1 MKRGRRAAPA
11 VLLSTIIY
19 RPSPLNGKA
28 LDTRDRLWRAKEF
41 WRRREPTL
49 GRRCDVAVNDHRSDG
64 VWFRGD
70 GRGGACSCLGR
81 DLLGF
86 GAGISTRVADLANSI
101 GEGATVSCS
110 SAEWCNDRRL
120 HDKHHRGPPKI
131 SANEDQPRFRRAA
144 KARCAVPMSNMPL
157 QRTKACQLSVDG
169 QRAGAA
175 RLFK

>member
-1 MKRGRRAAPA
+1 
-11 VLLSTIIY
+11 
-19 RPSPLNGKA
+19 
-28 LDTRDRLWRAKEF
+28 LDKRDRLSWAMGF

-49 GRRCDVAVNDHRSDG
+49 GRRCDVAVDDHRSDD

-86 GAGISTRVADLANSI
+86 GAGIISRAADLANAP
-101 GEGATVSCS
+101 GADATVSCS
-110 SAEWCNDRRL
+110 FSEWCNDRRL
-120 HDKHHRGPPKI
+120 HDKHHRGPPRI
-131 SANEDQPRFRRAA
+131 STNEDQPRFRRTA

-175 RLFK
+175 RLIG